1 MVKNPSANAGDAD
14 SIPESGKSP
23 GERKGN
29 PLQYS
34 CLGNPT
40 DRGSQWTTV
49 PGVAKES
56 DKTYRL
62 NNNKRWKMIK
72 EKNEEQ
78 PTWGEDAQ
86 KIPYLA
92 ILHRLTFCW

>member
-1 MVKNPSANAGDAD
+1 MQEMKIQSLNQ
-14 SIPESGKSP
+14 EKSP
-23 GERKGN
+23 GERNGN

-49 PGVAKES
+49 PGVAKELQPTK
-56 DKTYRL
+56 DLPTKLTT
-62 NNNKRWKMIK
+62 KDGKK
-72 EKNEEQ
+72 EQNEEQ

-92 ILHRLTFCW
+92 ILNRLTFCW